1 MEPQVRTAFET
12 SRPLDLVSTLAPMGG
27 PSLRFDGPDA
37 WRATRT
43 PDGPATLHLRHV
55 GGTVE
60 VEAWGPGAEWAAEQ
74 APWICGEH
82 DDATGFQPQHRLIAG
97 LHRRNPGLRLPRT
110 QAVFEAFVPAVL
122 AQKVTTIEADAS
134 YRALLTAIGEPAP
147 GPVRL
152 KILPSPQ
159 VLARTPY
166 WVFHRFGV
174 ERRRAEVIIRA
185 AMSAKRLEETT
196 TMNRVDAYRR
206 LEAFPGVGPWTAAK
220 VALAALG
227 DADAVEV
234 GDYHLPHMIGYALEG
249 TPRSSDERMLELLDP
264 YRGQRAR
271 VIRLLY
277 LAGIGAPR
285 FGPHMP
291 LRDIVN
297 S

>member
-1 MEPQVRTAFET
+1 VEPQVRTAFET

-43 PDGPATLHLRHV
+43 PDGPATLRLRHV

-166 WVFHRFGV
+166 WVFHRFGI
-174 ERRRAEVIIRA
+174 ERRRAEQEARVRPPQVHD
-185 AMSAKRLEETT
+185 TT
-196 TMNRVDAYRR
+196 RGRQC
-206 LEAFPGVGPWTAAK
+206 LQCVGGT
-220 VALAALG
+220 
-227 DADAVEV
+227 V
-234 GDYHLPHMIGYALEG
+234 GDRQHGLQFGHSLIVATVCP
-249 TPRSSDERMLELLDP
+249 
-264 YRGQRAR
+264 AR
-271 VIRLLY
+271 
-277 LAGIGAPR
+277 
-285 FGPHMP
+285 
-291 LRDIVN
+291 
-297 S
+297 